1 MTSSPPPRNLPRFL
15 PTLTEIVYPPHAPR
29 KPAPTTVATPDLEE
43 TLWFVMQ
50 RVDLV
55 LERRIREEADA
66 MVHSVVAERLQAVA
80 ARLRQELE
88 PVVRQAVMDAM
99 KARDQEKQ
107 SK

>member
-1 MTSSPPPRNLPRFL
+1 MSAKPTPPKMPRFL
-15 PTLTEIVYPPHAPR
+15 PTLTEIVHPPGVPR
-29 KPAPTTVATPDLEE
+29 KTRRATPVLEE

-66 MVHSVVAERLQAVA
+66 MLHSVVDERIQEAS

-88 PVVRQAVMDAM
+88 PVIRQAVIDAM
-99 KARDQEKQ
+99 KAQEKD

>member
-1 MTSSPPPRNLPRFL
+1 MSADKPPRNPPRFL
-15 PTLTEIVYPPHAPR
+15 PTLTEIVYPPGAPR
-29 KPAPTTVATPDLEE
+29 KTRRATPALEE

-66 MVHSVVAERLQAVA
+66 MVHSVVDERIQAA
-80 ARLRQELE
+80 SARLRQELE

-99 KARDQEKQ
+99 SALEQGKEPK
-107 SK
+107 